1 LGGNKLERGLAED
14 RLEAI
19 FHLDSFYDS
28 QWEVIE
34 RLFRGERILLVKKT
48 GFGKSLCYQFPATQ
62 FPGMTVVFSPLIAL
76 MRDQVNYLQDLGISA
91 ACINSN
97 QSNEE
102 NSLILEQAKQRELKI
117 LYIAPERQ
125 ENLEWIE
132 VVQDMNISMVVI
144 DEAHCISMW
153 GHDFRPSFRRIINLI
168 KRLPEEFPVLAA
180 TATATKRVS
189 NDIIEQMG
197 ENTIE
202 IRGKL
207 LRSNFNMYV
216 VTVENQEEKM
226 AWLGEYLVQQE
237 GTGIIYTGTRIN
249 TEWYA
254 EWLKY
259 LGIASVCYHA
269 GLDSET
275 RKDVEEGLLDNR
287 WKCVVSTNALG
298 MGMDKPDIRYIIH
311 TQIPASPIHYY
322 QEIGRAGRDGLPTD
336 IILLYHP
343 DDKELPE
350 VFINNSRPPRQNY
363 QKVIDALKKEPLG
376 QYDIMRKTNLNQT
389 QVRVIC
395 ADLIDQNII
404 GKAVYEKRKKYEYQ
418 FDSPTLNLDSF
429 EDLRRFKML
438 ELRKMLEYTEICDC
452 RMDYLCSYLDDSS
465 VGKCGK
471 CDNDT
476 GRKYYIR
483 MTETWEN
490 KINDFQESYFP
501 ELRVALQRTNL
512 TNGVAS
518 SYYGNTM
525 VGRAIHNS
533 KYESGGDFPDFLLQ
547 RTLKAYHEYFR
558 NENFDIVIY
567 VPSTESG
574 DLVKNFAEKVAV
586 ELGISLS
593 HGLQKLKFTQPQKC
607 FENWILKKENVKDSF
622 CYCDDSIDFV
632 GKSILLIDD
641 VFDSGAT
648 IKEIGRTLTR
658 QPCRRRHHRKDENA
672 SSLNV
677 SYAAGD
683 EVV

>member
-1 LGGNKLERGLAED
+1 MAEE

-19 FHLDSFYDS
+19 FHLDSLYDS

-34 RLFRGERILLVKKT
+34 RLFRGERILLVEKT

-132 VVQDMNISMVVI
+132 AVQDMNISMVVI

-168 KRLPEEFPVLAA
+168 KILPEEFPVLAA
-180 TATATKRVS
+180 TATATKCVS

-207 LRSNFNMYV
+207 LRGNFNMYV

-226 AWLGEYLVQQE
+226 AWLGEYLVRQE

-254 EWLKY
+254 GWFKY

-275 RKDVEEGLLDNR
+275 RKEVEEGLLDNR

-298 MGMDKPDIRYIIH
+298 MGIDKPDIRYIIH

-389 QVRVIC
+389 QIRVIC

-404 GKAVYEKRKKYEYQ
+404 GKAVYEKRKKYEYK
-418 FDSPTLNLDSF
+418 FDSPALNLDPF

-438 ELRKMLEYTEICDC
+438 ELRKMLEYIETCDC
-452 RMDYLCSYLDDSS
+452 RMAYLCSYLDDTS

-476 GRKYYIR
+476 GRNYYIK
-483 MTETWEN
+483 MTETWETE
-490 KINDFQESYFP
+490 INDFQESYFP
-501 ELRVALQRTNL
+501 ELKVTLQRTNL

-525 VGRAIHNS
+525 VGRAIHHS

-547 RTLKAYHEYFR
+547 RTLKAYHDYFG
-558 NENFDIVIY
+558 NENFDIVMY

-622 CYCDDSIDFV
+622 CYCDNIDFV

-648 IKEIGRTLTR
+648 IKEIGRTLTGLGAER
-658 QPCRRRHHRKDENA
+658 IAPLVIAKT
-672 SSLNV
+672 V
-677 SYAAGD
+677 GGD
-683 EVV
+683 L